1 MMSVSELNEI
11 ISSPTSTASQKNTAQ
26 SLIDAQSP
34 VSVQSGEFDSNAEM
48 LASHIRGFADPKFR
62 AQCFSGEREKSV
74 NGSVWLKSFT
84 PEREALRAKR
94 RVYGPNGG
102 DIVNY
107 CYDEDM

>member
-48 LASHIRGFADPKFR
+48 LASHIRTFRDPDFR
-62 AQCFSGEREKSV
+62 AQCFSGEREKSI
-74 NGSVWLKSFT
+74 SDERWSASFT
-84 PEREALRAKR
+84 PEREHLRVKR
-94 RVYGPNGG
+94 RIYGPNGDVIG
-102 DIVNY
+102 YEFDT
-107 CYDEDM
+107 E